1 MRDILENS
9 SFRFKPSSAY
19 TFFEQNF
26 HVAKTFVKDCFTSST
41 PERLEGRRIALGQGG
56 IFAVDQDAEESAI
69 QPDIRPYLGCTT
81 SEEINTLSAFFFSGY

>member
-26 HVAKTFVKDCFTSST
+26 HVAKTFVKDRFTSSGLFLL
-41 PERLEGRRIALGQGG
+41 RLLIW
-56 IFAVDQDAEESAI
+56 
-69 QPDIRPYLGCTT
+69 
-81 SEEINTLSAFFFSGY
+81 INATISKE